1 VGACE
6 QLLLWWNRRH
16 GCCRMGRGVL
26 TMFAGLLVQGAFRTE
41 RMPLSPA
48 QRGRT
53 LSRSHWLV
61 TKSPMSAGKNYR
73 FGGQFTGIVWCPMD
87 RNGAMPPRCRAA
99 DR

>member
-1 VGACE
+1 MGACE
-6 QLLLWWNRRH
+6 HLLLWWNRRH

-53 LSRSHWLV
+53 LFRSHWLV
-61 TKSPMSAGKNYR
+61 TKSPSLVGKNYR
-73 FGGQFTGIVWCPMD
+73 FRGQCTVLIRHPAD
-87 RNGAMPPRCRAA
+87 RNGAMPPRY
-99 DR
+99 